1 MSLPK
6 VWKVELVV
14 MGMVAKTVKV
24 AETLVVMVAVMGGAM
39 NKATKAVVGAAA
51 MNKEIKAVVGVVA
64 MIKEMLL
71 AAETLAVAMLVV
83 ATLAVVVMPVVAV
96 VVGKTKVVRLAT
108 PELVTQLSKTLMVL
122 LFVAQSRMDLTP
134 VWMLANCPAV
144 RVIMAKATQ

>member
-1 MSLPK
+1 MPLPK
-6 VWKVELVV
+6 VWKV
-14 MGMVAKTVKV
+14 
-24 AETLVVMVAVMGGAM
+24 VAVVV
-39 NKATKAVVGAAA
+39 TAVE
-51 MNKEIKAVVGVVA
+51 MVVGVAMAVVEMVVA
-64 MIKEMLL
+64 GATAVVEML
-71 AAETLAVAMLVV
+71 AVG
-83 ATLAVVVMPVVAV
+83 VMPVVAV

>member
-1 MSLPK
+1 
-6 VWKVELVV
+6 

-24 AETLVVMVAVMGGAM
+24 AETLVVMVVVMVAVMGGAM

-71 AAETLAVAMLVV
+71 AAETLAV
-83 ATLAVVVMPVVAV
+83 VVMPVV